1 MKLIQKQILLWL
13 GVIYIVFC
21 LGLLV
26 VALKASLLSSIL
38 YGIGVFVITII
49 ATLFNNELKR
59 KS

>member
-1 MKLIQKQILLWL
+1 MKLIYKQILLWS

-26 VALKASLLSSIL
+26 VSLKASLLSVIL
-38 YGIGVFVITII
+38 YGFGVFVITTI

-59 KS
+59 RR

>member
-26 VALKASLLSSIL
+26 VALKASLLSIIL

>member
-13 GVIYIVFC
+13 GVIYIVLC

-26 VALKASLLSSIL
+26 VSLKASVLSIIL
-38 YGIGVFVITII
+38 YGIGVFVISTI

-59 KS
+59 RR

>member
-26 VALKASLLSSIL
+26 VSLKGSLLSAIL
-38 YGIGVFVITII
+38 YGIGVLVISII
-49 ATLFNNELKR
+49 VTLFNNELKR
-59 KS
+59 RG